1 MRLLIVSG
9 LSGSGKSSALHMLE
23 DLDYFCVDNIPASLL
38 ETLIEEMRRS
48 TDPKFGHCAI
58 GLDARPEAADI
69 DRVAALLRS
78 LREADVQCE
87 LLYLTSSADVL
98 LKRYSETR
106 RKHPFSGQGLS
117 LADSISFERKLL
129 APICDIADLIIDT
142 SRMSVQRLRE
152 TIRERVAGRGA
163 GNLAL
168 QFESFGF
175 KHGVPGDAD
184 FVFDARALPNPY
196 WVTHLRGLTGQDRPV
211 IEYLEGHAVVNRFVD
226 DITAF
231 LDRWIPEIRKG
242 NRSYLTVAIG
252 CTGGQH
258 RSVYVTERLAEHF
271 RDQHEWVLIRHTE
284 LSG

>member
-9 LSGSGKSSALHMLE
+9 LSGSGKSSTLHLLE
-23 DLDYFCVDNIPASLL
+23 DLDYYCVDNIPAVLL
-38 ETLIEEMRRS
+38 ETLIEELQRS
-48 TDPKFGHCAI
+48 DDPKFDNCAI
-58 GLDARPEAADI
+58 GLDARPDPEDV
-69 DRVAALLRS
+69 DRVSKLVRS
-78 LREADVQCE
+78 IQESGVRCE
-87 LLYLTSSADVL
+87 VVFLTSSADVL

-106 RKHPFSGQGLS
+106 RKHPFSGQGLA

-129 APICDIADLIIDT
+129 APFCDIADLIIDT
-142 SRMSVQRLRE
+142 SRMSVQQLRE
-152 TIRERVAGRGA
+152 TIRERVAGRTDS
-163 GNLAL
+163 NLAL

-196 WVTHLRGLTGQDRPV
+196 WVTHLRGLTGRDQPV
-211 IEYLEGHAVVNRFVD
+211 AEYLEEHRSVGRFVD

-231 LDRWIPEIRKG
+231 LERWIPEIRKG

-258 RSVYVTERLAEHF
+258 RSVYIAERLAAHF
-271 RDQHEWVLIRHTE
+271 RDHYEWVLIRHTE

>member
-23 DLDYFCVDNIPASLL
+23 DLDYYCVDNIPAALI
-38 ETLIEEMRRS
+38 ETLLAELRGS
-48 TDPKFGHCAI
+48 DDPKFDCCAI
-58 GLDARPEAADI
+58 GFDARPDPEDI
-69 DRVAALLRS
+69 DRVSALVPAI
-78 LREADVQCE
+78 RESDVQCE
-87 LLYLTSSADVL
+87 VLFLTSSSDVL

-117 LADSISFERKLL
+117 LADSIGFERKLL
-129 APICDIADLIIDT
+129 APLQDIADLIIDT
-142 SRMSVQRLRE
+142 SRMSVQQLRE
-152 TIRERVAGRGA
+152 TIRERVAGRTGS
-163 GNLAL
+163 NLAL

-175 KHGVPGDAD
+175 KHGVPADAD

-196 WVTHLRGLTGQDRPV
+196 WVPHLRGLTGRERAV
-211 IEYLEGHAVVNRFVD
+211 AEYLEENPSVVDFVE
-226 DITAF
+226 DIKTF
-231 LDRWIPEIRKG
+231 LERWIPEIRKG

-258 RSVYVTERLAEHF
+258 RSVYVAETLATHF
-271 RDQHEWVLIRHTE
+271 RSEYEWVLTRHAE